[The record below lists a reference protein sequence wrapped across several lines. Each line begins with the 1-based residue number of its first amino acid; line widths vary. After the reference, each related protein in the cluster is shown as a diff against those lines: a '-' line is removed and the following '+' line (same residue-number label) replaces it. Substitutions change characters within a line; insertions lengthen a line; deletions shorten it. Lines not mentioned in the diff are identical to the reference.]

1 MTEAECIALK
11 QQAFRKYFHSLNEQQ
26 QQISRL
32 IYQIGSNCFCFKE

>member
-26 QQISRL
+26 QQAV
-32 IYQIGSNCFCFKE
+32 FP